1 MTDTVPARVRFA
13 PSPTGLMHLGN
24 ARVAL
29 LNWLLAKSK
38 GGEFVLR
45 FDDTD
50 KARSE
55 ERFVTAIEEDL
66 RWLGLVWDERQ
77 RQSERMDRY
86 RAAFEKLVADGRLY
100 PCYETSDE
108 LDAMRKRRQRQRLP
122 PIYDRAALTLTDA
135 QRKAFIT
142 EGRRAHWRFKLVDG
156 DVRWDDLVL
165 GPKHF
170 EAKNLSDPVV
180 VREDGTFLYM
190 LPSAID
196 DMDMKITHVVRG
208 EDHVTN
214 AAHQIQMIEALGA
227 TPPAFAHVPLMSG
240 PSGGPLSKREGA
252 LDLGEIRA
260 QGIEPRAVTALLAAL
275 GTSDTPDPAADLS
288 ALSGKFDIARFGRS
302 SPRFDPAD
310 LAAFSAKVLH
320 TMSFPEVKA
329 RLDAMGLADVDAA
342 FWHAVG
348 GNLEKF
354 EDVRVWHAVCYGEIA
369 PAIEDAD
376 FCRAAAGL
384 LPPEPWDDTT
394 WGAWTK
400 AVGQAAGRKGK
411 ALFHPLRVALTG
423 REQGPE
429 MKALLPLIGRQRA
442 LSRLGH
448 AL

>member
-1 MTDTVPARVRFA
+1 MGAAAARVRFA

-55 ERFVTAIEEDL
+55 ERFVAAMEEDL
-66 RWLGLVWDERQ
+66 RWLGLTWDERA
-77 RQSERMDRY
+77 RQSERLDRY

-100 PCYETSDE
+100 PCYETPEE
-108 LDAMRKRRQRQRLP
+108 LEAMRKRRQRQRLP
-122 PIYDRAALTLTDA
+122 PIYDRSALGLTDA

-142 EGRRAHWRFKLVDG
+142 EGRRAHWRFRLEDG

-170 EAKNLSDPVV
+170 ETRNLSDPVV

-196 DMDMKITHVVRG
+196 DVDMKISHVVRG

-227 TPPAFAHVPLMSG
+227 TPPAFAHVPLMHG
-240 PSGGPLSKREGA
+240 PGGGPLSKREGA

-260 QGIEPRAVTALLAAL
+260 RGIEPRAVTALLAAL
-275 GTSDTPDPAADLS
+275 GTADAPDPAADL
-288 ALSGKFDIARFGRS
+288 ATLSKNFDIACFGRS

-310 LAAFSAKVLH
+310 LAGFSAKVLH
-320 TMSFPEVKA
+320 TMPFAEAKA
-329 RLDAMGLADVDAA
+329 RLDAMGLSGVNEA
-342 FWHAVG
+342 FWSAVG

-354 EDVRVWHAVCYGEIA
+354 EDVRIWHAVCYGEIA
-369 PAIEDAD
+369 AVVEDAD
-376 FCRAAAGL
+376 FRRAAAAL
-384 LPPEPWDDTT
+384 LPPEPWDEAT
-394 WGAWTK
+394 WGTWTK
-400 AVGQAAGRKGK
+400 AVGQATGRKGK
-411 ALFHPLRVALTG
+411 ALFHPLRLALTG

-429 MKALLPLIGRQRA
+429 MKALLPLIGRKRA
-442 LSRLGH
+442 LSRLGG
-448 AL
+448 

>member
-1 MTDTVPARVRFA
+1 MGAIPARVRFA

-55 ERFVTAIEEDL
+55 ERFVTTIEEDL
-66 RWLGLVWDERQ
+66 RWLDLAWDERA

-86 RAAFEKLVADGRLY
+86 RAAFETLVADGRLY
-100 PCYETSDE
+100 PCYETPDE

-135 QRKAFIT
+135 QRKAFVT

-196 DMDMKITHVVRG
+196 DVDMKITHVVRG

-275 GTSDTPDPAADLS
+275 GTSDAPDPAADL
-288 ALSGKFDIARFGRS
+288 ATLSRNFDIARFGRS

-320 TMSFPEVKA
+320 TMPFAEVKA
-329 RLDAMGLADVDAA
+329 RLDAMGLAGVDAA
-342 FWHAVG
+342 FWNAVG

-354 EDVRVWHAVCYGEIA
+354 ADVRAWHAVCYGDIETV
-369 PAIEDAD
+369 IEDAD

-384 LPPEPWDDTT
+384 LPPEPWDETT

-400 AVGQAAGRKGK
+400 AVGQATGRKGK
-411 ALFHPLRVALTG
+411 ALFHPLRFALTG

-429 MKALLPLIGRQRA
+429 MKMLLPLIGRQRA